1 MGIPASSFFM
11 GTLFEGPDAV
21 VVAVFRDFTIQIISE
36 IKNMKKRTVMMASK
50 ACFAAIDP
58 PTVEESLA

>member
-21 VVAVFRDFTIQIISE
+21 VVAVFRDFTIQMISE
-36 IKNMKKRTVMMASK
+36 IMNMKKRTLSK
-50 ACFAAIDP
+50 VRYFVDFWYEGCER
-58 PTVEESLA
+58 TS

>member
-1 MGIPASSFFM
+1 MSIPASSLFM

-36 IKNMKKRTVMMASK
+36 IMNMKKRTLSK
-50 ACFAAIDP
+50 VRYFLEFWYNGCER
-58 PTVEESLA
+58 TS